1 MGVKILWGSEKVQV
15 RSFLGFFPSF
25 SSELCPRAFELIK
38 AKTLPSLSQ
47 FCPFLHTK
55 ARAASGAF
63 SPPAKAGTRRCWQPA
78 TRGAWQSRI
87 RRGGCARRVCAPSAG
102 RTRRPEGAWRVC
114 APRTSRVRQ
123 RGVRAQDA
131 DGASRLRAPRSPG
144 GRPAARPRTAGRL
157 PPDWLAK
164 VRGSASSRGRRV
176 PGSPAPRRRN
186 PGLGRA
192 LATQLSPPPPAAPPP
207 SAASPAEAAA
217 AGAERAPG
225 VRDSAGRGCGLRQGW
240 RLSLSIPG
248 REVANGGDYRSSLR
262 LRWCRSCP
270 PLPRGTLRSGMR
282 LAGLGAPR
290 RWLPELPGGR

>member
-1 MGVKILWGSEKVQV
+1 MLAAGDSRRLAVPHPARWVCPQGV
-15 RSFLGFFPSF
+15 
-25 SSELCPRAFELIK
+25 
-38 AKTLPSLSQ
+38 
-47 FCPFLHTK
+47 
-55 ARAASGAF
+55 
-63 SPPAKAGTRRCWQPA
+63 
-78 TRGAWQSRI
+78 
-87 RRGGCARRVCAPSAG
+87 
-102 RTRRPEGAWRVC
+102 RPECRPNPP
-114 APRTSRVRQ
+114 PRGRLE
-123 RGVRAQDA
+123 GVRAPDEQ
-131 DGASRLRAPRSPG
+131 GAPARGARPGRGRCIAAACAPKPGWAPRRAAPHRWPPPAGLPG
-144 GRPAARPRTAGRL
+144 
-157 PPDWLAK
+157 LAK

-290 RWLPELPGGR
+290 RWLPELPGGC